1 MKLGA
6 TLSNPPDSRPQPI
19 NQIARDVAMRA
30 FLQDLIHPEQFGHA
44 VSAEVR
50 QRAQELLEWIGQ
62 PQ

>member
-1 MKLGA
+1 
-6 TLSNPPDSRPQPI
+6 LSNPSEPLRPI